1 MSCDAQTGGRFLKP
15 LILHRKGDALL
26 GQNGLTDATLPVEF
40 QKTFPDVSP
49 KYIDNLS
56 LLAGIAAGRAL
67 NGMAAGLGQEARRNF
82 AVVAGSALASMES
95 VLDFDSQALLKGP
108 NTVNPMDFPN
118 TVANAAGS
126 RIGIWFQLKGP
137 NVTLTNGSTSL
148 VDAIGFAWE
157 GYNSGLFQYCLA
169 GAVEKVP
176 ALLKPMAAPASPPAA
191 FREGASFLLG
201 SGIRNEDFLFEVVDY
216 FTVQLRP
223 DLSLPIGFQKRFE
236 LLWNEVEWLGHS
248 DSGFLES
255 YFPKELV
262 RYSPNPVV
270 LELGLGGLESLERFL
285 STPSPCGVIATAS
298 KMERKIS
305 FIKIKK

>member
-1 MSCDAQTGGRFLKP
+1 MSCSVEAGGRFLKP
-15 LILHRKGDALL
+15 LIIHRQGNALF
-26 GQNGLTDATLPVEF
+26 GSDGLTAETLPVEF
-40 QKTFPDVSP
+40 QKSFPEVSP
-49 KYIDNLS
+49 KYIDPLS

-67 NGMAAGLGQEARRNF
+67 NGMADGLEEKARQNF
-82 AVVAGSALASMES
+82 AVIAGSAFASMES

-157 GYNSGLFQYCLA
+157 GYNSGLFQTCLT

-176 ALLKPMAAPASPPAA
+176 AFLKPMASPPAPA
-191 FREGASFLLG
+191 MTFKEGATFLLA
-201 SGIRNEDFLFEVVDY
+201 SGDRSQGALFEVVDY
-216 FTVQLRP
+216 FTSQLKP
-223 DLSLPIGFQKRFE
+223 DLSLPLGFQKRFE
-236 LLWNEVEWLGHS
+236 LLWNEVQWLGAPEGS
-248 DSGFLES
+248 LLESGFPTGLI
-255 YFPKELV
+255 
-262 RYSPNPVV
+262 RHSPNPAV
-270 LELGLGGLESLERFL
+270 LELGLGGSDSLDHFL
-285 STPSPCGVIATAS
+285 SSASFCGVIAAVS
-298 KMERKIS
+298 KKERKIS

>member
-1 MSCDAQTGGRFLKP
+1 
-15 LILHRKGDALL
+15 
-26 GQNGLTDATLPVEF
+26 
-40 QKTFPDVSP
+40 
-49 KYIDNLS
+49 

-67 NGMAAGLGQEARRNF
+67 NGMAAGLDQEARRNF

-95 VLDFDSQALLKGP
+95 VLDFDSLALLKGP

-176 ALLKPMAAPASPPAA
+176 ALLKPMAAPISPPAV

-216 FTVQLRP
+216 FTVQLKP

-255 YFPKELV
+255 YFPKKII
-262 RYSPNPVV
+262 RYPSNPVV
-270 LELGLGGLESLERFL
+270 LELGLSGLDSLEHFL
-285 STPSPCGVIATAS
+285 STPSPCGVIAAAS

>member
-1 MSCDAQTGGRFLKP
+1 MPA
-15 LILHRKGDALL
+15 
-26 GQNGLTDATLPVEF
+26 EF
-40 QKTFPDVSP
+40 QKDFPDVSP
-49 KYIDNLS
+49 KYIDSLS

-67 NGMAAGLGQEARRNF
+67 KGMAAGLEEKARQNF
-82 AVVAGSALASMES
+82 AVIAGSALASMES

-148 VDAIGFAWE
+148 VDALGFAWE
-157 GYNSGLFQYCLA
+157 GYNSGLFQTCLA

-176 ALLKPMAAPASPPAA
+176 AFLKPMAASPDASVT
-191 FREGASFLLG
+191 FKEGATFLLASGDG
-201 SGIRNEDFLFEVVDY
+201 SRGALFEIVDY
-216 FTVQLRP
+216 FTLQLKL
-223 DLSLPIGFQKRFE
+223 DLSLPLGFQKRFE
-236 LLWNEVEWLGHS
+236 LLWNEVQWLGAPEGS
-248 DSGFLES
+248 FLES
-255 YFPKELV
+255 RFPTNLI
-262 RYSPNPVV
+262 RYSPDRAV
-270 LELGLGGLESLERFL
+270 LELGLSGSDSLDHFL
-285 STPSPCGVIATAS
+285 SSPSPCGVIAAAS